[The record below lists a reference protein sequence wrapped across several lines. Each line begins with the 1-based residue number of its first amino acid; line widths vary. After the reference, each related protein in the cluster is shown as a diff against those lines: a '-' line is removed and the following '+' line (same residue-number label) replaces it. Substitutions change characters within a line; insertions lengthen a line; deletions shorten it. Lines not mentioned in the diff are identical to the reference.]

1 MKFSHLFPRSGSQEQ
16 NIFPHRSFSPKY
28 GSLHCKVTLSVN
40 SVQHSRL
47 SFWLPCKAEQ
57 PVPPPL
63 NITEV
68 LESIP
73 QSTVPVTPAVLQA
86 TGRNQEAQRE
96 EYSFFFPFF
105 FLRQSKGGLF
115 LCPGKMS
122 RRQILSG
129 WRFKKKKKKSSRVD
143 KSFLLGGGKGKKK
156 CCKVRSLSYDDHL
169 RCPGSRGAPIS

>member
-86 TGRNQEAQRE
+86 TGRNQGAQRE
-96 EYSFFFPFF
+96 EYSFFSFLFFKAVKRWPFS
-105 FLRQSKGGLF
+105 L
-115 LCPGKMS
+115 S
-122 RRQILSG
+122 RKNVEEVDFK
-129 WRFKKKKKKSSRVD
+129 WFKKKKKKSSSRVD
-143 KSFLLGGGKGKKK
+143 KSFLLGGGKEKKSV
-156 CCKVRSLSYDDHL
+156 VRCARSRMTIICGVLGAGVHL
-169 RCPGSRGAPIS
+169 